1 MDSSLASIDWKTG
14 ELQNQW
20 RLADRRLSLRHLARH
35 ANGSIAV
42 ALQAQHDDVVERAGA
57 PVLALFDPA
66 TGTLATVSG
75 SSGLAGYAGD
85 IASIGDQWVVACPR
99 SNLLVHFSIDG
110 QRTGQQTLAA
120 ACAVAALE
128 GTAMG
133 WATGHGA
140 VAAVG
145 ASTHITHLA
154 PALEMDNHAVLLP
167 G

>member
-128 GTAMG
+128 STGMG